1 MKCVKDLCRLMKK
14 VSNMFILGL
23 IIGGCIGVMLMCI
36 LQINRR

>member
-1 MKCVKDLCRLMKK
+1 
-14 VSNMFILGL
+14 MFIAGL

>member
-1 MKCVKDLCRLMKK
+1 
-14 VSNMFILGL
+14 MFILGL